1 MSAAPTSTASVW
13 QSVVG
18 QTYAVQQLQQLAS
31 QSVHAYL
38 FVGPEG
44 CGKEEAARAFSTL
57 LITGSDDATTREAK
71 LIARGAYSD
80 VNEVLR
86 EGAAVDKDEADNI
99 VRLSSTTP
107 TESKVKIVI
116 IHELHLMRDS
126 AAVRLLKTIEEP
138 PERMIFILLADQL
151 VPALATI
158 NSRCVVVNFVRP
170 DDTQIAAALI
180 SEGIKPDLAESVSRA
195 AAGNLGRARHLATD
209 KFLVKR
215 QEAFA
220 SIPPRLDGTG
230 AQVAALV
237 DELFEHIDEAAAPLL
252 KSQVDELSTLEE
264 RVALTG
270 ERGSG
275 RKALQDRHKRQ
286 LRKFKTDELRSGL
299 ATIAGVYH
307 ALVVTQPTPTNSD
320 VYIQAIERIHKA
332 MGALGLNVNEALVLQ
347 ALFLQCPSLM
357 PMPQVAPV
365 N

>member
-1 MSAAPTSTASVW
+1 MNAATGTAASVW
-13 QSVVG
+13 QTVIG
-18 QTYAVQQLQQLAS
+18 QSHAVQQLQQLAT

-44 CGKEEAARAFSTL
+44 CGKEEAARAFATV

-71 LIARGAYSD
+71 LISRSAYSD
-80 VNEVLR
+80 VVEVLR

-107 TESKVKIVI
+107 TESKVKIVV

-126 AAVRLLKTIEEP
+126 AAVRLLKTVEEP

-151 VPALATI
+151 VPTLATI

-170 DDTQIAAALI
+170 DDAQIAAALI
-180 SEGIKPDLAESVSRA
+180 SEGISPDLTASVSRA
-195 AAGNLGRARHLATD
+195 ASGNLGRARHLATD
-209 KFLVKR
+209 KFLAHR

-220 SIPPRLDGTG
+220 SIPSRLDGTG
-230 AQVAALV
+230 ARVAELV

-252 KSQVDELSTLEE
+252 KAQADELSELEE

-299 ATIAGVYH
+299 ATVAGAYH
-307 ALVVTQPTPTNSD
+307 SLVVTQPTPSNSD
-320 VYIQAIERIHKA
+320 IYIQAIERIHKA
-332 MGALGLNVNEALVLQ
+332 MGALGLNVNEELMLQ

>member
-1 MSAAPTSTASVW
+1 MSTTTSATDSVW
-13 QSVVG
+13 HSVVG
-18 QTYAVQQLQQLAS
+18 QSHAVQQLQQLSA

-44 CGKEEAARAFSTL
+44 CGKDEAARAFATV
-57 LITGSDDATTREAK
+57 LITGSDDSSSREAQ
-71 LIARGAYSD
+71 LIARSAYSD
-80 VNEVLR
+80 VVEVLR

-107 TESKVKIVI
+107 TESKIKIVI
-116 IHELHLMRDS
+116 LHELHLMRDS
-126 AAVRLLKTIEEP
+126 AAVRLLKTVEEP
-138 PERMIFILLADQL
+138 SEKMIFILLADQL

-170 DDTQIAAALI
+170 DDVQIAAALVA
-180 SEGIKPDLAESVSRA
+180 EGINPDLAASAARA

-209 KFLVKR
+209 KFLARR
-215 QEAFA
+215 QEAFS
-220 SIPPRLDGTG
+220 SIPARLDGTG
-230 AQVAALV
+230 ALVAAVV
-237 DELFEHIDEAAAPLL
+237 DQLFEHIDEAAAPLL
-252 KSQVDELSTLEE
+252 NAQADELSDLED
-264 RVALTG
+264 RVVLTG

-299 ATIAGVYH
+299 ATMASTYH
-307 ALVVTQPTPTNSD
+307 ALVVSQPTPTNAH
-320 VYIQAIERIHKA
+320 VYIEAIERIHKA
-332 MGALGLNVNEALVLQ
+332 MGALGLNVNEALLLQ

-357 PMPQVAPV
+357 PMPHIAPV